1 MAADTSGKEGRGPRR
16 QKKTYWW
23 IVIVVSIASGVG
35 LILYFSIPVFFSP
48 GGGIGAPTNMKKNNN
63 HHQLERLRKEIWP
76 MMFSLNNEGFR
87 INRLKKFRYFS
98 SLNSLYIPFFL
109 LRHLRYLFY

>member
-1 MAADTSGKEGRGPRR
+1 MDADISGNEGRGPRR

-48 GGGIGAPTNMKKNNN
+48 GGGIGAPTNI
-63 HHQLERLRKEIWP
+63 QEEQQQPPSIRETE
-76 MMFSLNNEGFR
+76 EGDLT
-87 INRLKKFRYFS
+87 NDVLTQ
-98 SLNSLYIPFFL
+98 
-109 LRHLRYLFY
+109 

>member
-1 MAADTSGKEGRGPRR
+1 MAANTSGNEGRGPRR

-48 GGGIGAPTNMKKNNN
+48 GGGIGAPTNI
-63 HHQLERLRKEIWP
+63 QEEQQQSPPIRETE
-76 MMFSLNNEGFR
+76 EGDLA
-87 INRLKKFRYFS
+87 NDVLTQ
-98 SLNSLYIPFFL
+98 
-109 LRHLRYLFY
+109 

>member
-1 MAADTSGKEGRGPRR
+1 MAANTSGNEGRGPRR

-48 GGGIGAPTNMKKNNN
+48 GGGIGAPTNLQEEQPSP
-63 HHQLERLRKEIWP
+63 HPIRETE
-76 MMFSLNNEGFR
+76 EGDLA
-87 INRLKKFRYFS
+87 NDVLTQ
-98 SLNSLYIPFFL
+98 
-109 LRHLRYLFY
+109 

>member
-1 MAADTSGKEGRGPRR
+1 MDADTSGNEGRGPRR

-48 GGGIGAPTNMKKNNN
+48 GGGIGAPTNI
-63 HHQLERLRKEIWP
+63 QEEQQQPPPIRETE
-76 MMFSLNNEGFR
+76 EGDLA
-87 INRLKKFRYFS
+87 NDVLTQ
-98 SLNSLYIPFFL
+98 
-109 LRHLRYLFY
+109 

>member
-1 MAADTSGKEGRGPRR
+1 MAADTSGNEGRGPRR

-48 GGGIGAPTNMKKNNN
+48 GGGIGAPTTIQEEQPSP
-63 HHQLERLRKEIWP
+63 HPIRETE
-76 MMFSLNNEGFR
+76 EGDLA
-87 INRLKKFRYFS
+87 NDVLTQ
-98 SLNSLYIPFFL
+98 
-109 LRHLRYLFY
+109 

>member
-1 MAADTSGKEGRGPRR
+1 MDADISGNEGRGPRR

-48 GGGIGAPTNMKKNNN
+48 GGGIGAPTNI
-63 HHQLERLRKEIWP
+63 QEEQQQQPPPIRETE
-76 MMFSLNNEGFR
+76 EGDLA
-87 INRLKKFRYFS
+87 NDVLTQ
-98 SLNSLYIPFFL
+98 
-109 LRHLRYLFY
+109 

>member
-1 MAADTSGKEGRGPRR
+1 MDADTSGNEGRGPRR

-48 GGGIGAPTNMKKNNN
+48 GGGIGAPTNI
-63 HHQLERLRKEIWP
+63 QEEQQQPPPIRETE
-76 MMFSLNNEGFR
+76 EGDLANDVL
-87 INRLKKFRYFS
+87 IQ
-98 SLNSLYIPFFL
+98 
-109 LRHLRYLFY
+109 